1 MGNVFGSG
9 NSSGST
15 DDDLYLSNGGTAAFL
30 DVLWLA
36 VSDLARRPWDF
47 RFAALLAL
55 QDQSVMGRGVVGFGL
70 EDIDWGGTPDERAR
84 NKDFVLRVID
94 LALERRRW
102 DELDYEPPYV
112 PGYLRRYR
120 AAVVAFIPPPRPA
133 DEKVFPAPDMALT
146 ASCVR
151 HRVLDALPHWAG
163 CVFCTGGTMRSPADR
178 AGEEPTAMAQP
189 LGGGSP
195 AQ

>member
-9 NSSGST
+9 GTSN
-15 DDDLYLSNGGTAAFL
+15 DLYLSNGGTAAFL

-55 QDQSVMGRGVVGFGL
+55 QDQTVMGRGVVGFDL
-70 EDIDWGGTPDERAR
+70 EDIDWGATPAERAR
-84 NKDFVLRVID
+84 AKDFVLQVID
-94 LALERRRW
+94 LALDRHRW
-102 DELDYEPPYV
+102 DELSYEPPYV
-112 PGYLRRYR
+112 PGYLQQYR
-120 AAVVAFIPPPRPA
+120 VAVEAFTPPPHPV
-133 DEKVFPAPDMALT
+133 DKEVFPGPDMAVT

-151 HRVLDALPHWAG
+151 HRVLDAQPYWEG

-178 AGEEPTAMAQP
+178 AGEEPATAVQRP
-189 LGGGSP
+189 RGDS
-195 AQ
+195 

>member
-1 MGNVFGSG
+1 MGNTFGSG
-9 NSSGST
+9 GT
-15 DDDLYLSNGGTAAFL
+15 GDDLYLSNGGTAVFL

-36 VSDLARRPWDF
+36 VSALARRPWDF

-55 QDQSVMGRGVVGFGL
+55 QDQTVMGRGVVGFDL
-70 EDIDWGGTPDERAR
+70 EDLDWGRTPAEWAR

-94 LALERRRW
+94 LALERHRW

-112 PGYLRRYR
+112 PGYLHRYR
-120 AAVVAFIPPPRPA
+120 AAVDAFTPPPRPA
-133 DEKVFPAPDMALT
+133 DEKVFPAPNMALT

-151 HRVLDALPHWAG
+151 HRVLDALPYWAG
-163 CVFCTGGTMRSPADR
+163 CVFCTGDTMRSPADQTGKETTVTTQHPG
-178 AGEEPTAMAQP
+178 GE
-189 LGGGSP
+189 SP